1 MTIEERLCFIR
12 AGYSA
17 QDIANFEAAENDP
30 APQPND
36 PILAPQPNDTTPT
49 PAPQPNDP
57 IPAPQPNDTTQT
69 PVEQAPAWV
78 TALNNT
84 LDELRRTIQAGN
96 VRFDD
101 MGDDTDV
108 IDSAEEA
115 LQQYLTGKAPEKI
128 HGGKRK

>member
-17 QDIANFEAAENDP
+17 QDIANFEASENDPTPDPQPNDPVPQSNDPALQSNDP

-36 PILAPQPNDTTPT
+36 DNP
-49 PAPQPNDP
+49 
-57 IPAPQPNDTTQT
+57 
-69 PVEQAPAWV
+69 PAWV
-78 TALNNT
+78 TALNTT

-108 IDSAEEA
+108 IDSAEAA
-115 LQQYLTGKAPEKI
+115 LEQYLTGKAPEKT

>member
-17 QDIANFEAAENDP
+17 QDIANFEASENDP
-30 APQPND
+30 TPDPQPND
-36 PILAPQPNDTTPT
+36 PTPDPKPNDPAPDPQPNDDNT
-49 PAPQPNDP
+49 
-57 IPAPQPNDTTQT
+57 
-69 PVEQAPAWV
+69 PAWV

-108 IDSAEEA
+108 IDSAEAA
-115 LQQYLTGKAPEKI
+115 LQQYLTGKAPEKT

>member
-17 QDIANFEAAENDP
+17 QDIANFEAAENDSTPDPKPNDPTPDPKSNDP

-36 PILAPQPNDTTPT
+36 PAPQPNDDNT
-49 PAPQPNDP
+49 
-57 IPAPQPNDTTQT
+57 
-69 PVEQAPAWV
+69 PAWV

-108 IDSAEEA
+108 IDSADAA
-115 LQQYLTGKAPEKI
+115 LQQYLTGKAPEKT
-128 HGGKRK
+128 HGGRRK

>member
-17 QDIANFEAAENDP
+17 QDIANFEASENDPTSDPKPNEPNPDPKLSDPNPDPKPNDTAP

-36 PILAPQPNDTTPT
+36 DNT
-49 PAPQPNDP
+49 
-57 IPAPQPNDTTQT
+57 
-69 PVEQAPAWV
+69 PAWV

-108 IDSAEEA
+108 IDAGDAA

-128 HGGKRK
+128 HGGRRK